1 MRAPLRPLPE
11 PVNRWTGYAGMLRWL
26 DAGIAFAGLWIVAAL
41 VLADWPGSEVL
52 IIAALATVAGMMV
65 PLLRVRW
72 RPVSGIVGIRVS
84 RNLRPG
90 DHAWFVRPGD
100 ARLVLVTGRRR
111 LRLIIAMPGQD
122 PDEGL
127 MVRRT
132 RVLVVPA

>member
-11 PVNRWTGYAGMLRWL
+11 SVSRWTSYAGLLRWL
-26 DAGIAFAGLWIVAAL
+26 DAAVAFAGCWIVAIVVFVDL
-41 VLADWPGSEVL
+41 PESERL
-52 IIAALATVAGMMV
+52 LIAAVATVAGVMM
-65 PLLRVRW
+65 PAWRVRW
-72 RPVSGIVGIRVS
+72 RPISGIVGIRVS
-84 RNLRPG
+84 RKLRPG
-90 DHAWFVRPGD
+90 DHAWFVRPGE

>member
-1 MRAPLRPLPE
+1 MRSPLRPLPE
-11 PVNRWTGYAGMLRWL
+11 WVSRWTSYAGLLRWL
-26 DAGIAFAGLWIVAAL
+26 DATVAFAGCWIVAIFVFVDL
-41 VLADWPGSEVL
+41 PETERLL
-52 IIAALATVAGMMV
+52 IAALATVAGVMM

-72 RPVSGIVGIRVS
+72 RPISGIVGIRVS
-84 RNLRPG
+84 RRLRPG

-111 LRLIIAMPGQD
+111 LRLVIAMPGQD

-127 MVRRT
+127 LVRRT